1 MRLLALDEREEPFTL
16 YRLNP
21 GDQAG
26 HIGLLRGVTGFALA
40 ASQPSL
46 LWLMPQAGF
55 LKAVTTYPQLQLDL
69 ASSSLEEIYGV
80 AISTQSPHQTSR
92 IELKDWASSQLN
104 DLEDDNRVLIV
115 PPGEHQFDS
124 KWGPWLVSSSNIAGS
139 KPGEELLGPLKVTVQ
154 GKIPAR
160 LLAKSS
166 ATPPMEVPPVMV
178 VTPETGELA
187 PLQMEAELVEPNWEE
202 SSSAIVAVEKQQEA
216 LEDWYGRLGND
227 GSFPHLEGKGP
238 IDAPLSVLRMLARYF
253 DLPFR
258 KDVLERILQDQ
269 LERSAAQDDSSGIGL
284 LQLAAVADLIG
295 LRASQL
301 KINDKQVPRLQLP
314 AIAWVQTDQLLFGRQ
329 I

>member
-55 LKAVTTYPQLQLDL
+55 SRPLRHIHNCNLTLPQA
-69 ASSSLEEIYGV
+69 ASRKFMASPFQHSL
-80 AISTQSPHQTSR
+80 PPTSR

-104 DLEDDNRVLIV
+104 DLEDDNKVLIV

-154 GKIPAR
+154 GKIRPFVGQIIGNATDG
-160 LLAKSS
+160 SS
-166 ATPPMEVPPVMV
+166 AGDGGDARN
-178 VTPETGELA
+178 GELA
-187 PLQMEAELVEPNWEE
+187 LTN
-202 SSSAIVAVEKQQEA
+202 
-216 LEDWYGRLGND
+216 GG
-227 GSFPHLEGKGP
+227 
-238 IDAPLSVLRMLARYF
+238 
-253 DLPFR
+253 
-258 KDVLERILQDQ
+258 
-269 LERSAAQDDSSGIGL
+269 
-284 LQLAAVADLIG
+284 
-295 LRASQL
+295 
-301 KINDKQVPRLQLP
+301 
-314 AIAWVQTDQLLFGRQ
+314 
-329 I
+329 